1 MTNAHAASP
10 QDAAD
15 VLRHVESVRDQTRD
29 LLRVF
34 WFPLVVFGL
43 ITLASAVV
51 QWAWAGPAVGLY
63 WAVAGTLGGIAVGQ
77 YYRSREL
84 RLGLSR
90 PAWPYI
96 LTAVGIFVGAFALPM
111 VTHGDLQEVV
121 STFAVA
127 AGYLAFAWLERSGWL
142 VGLALFMAAIPLVVL
157 ATGVDHPGA
166 ITAAVTGVALV
177 ATGLVS
183 RRSR

>member
-1 MTNAHAASP
+1 M
-10 QDAAD
+10 
-15 VLRHVESVRDQTRD
+15 
-29 LLRVF
+29 
-34 WFPLVVFGL
+34 VFGL

-63 WAVAGTLGGIAVGQ
+63 WAVAGTLGGVAVGR
-77 YYRSREL
+77 YYRNREL
-84 RLGLSR
+84 RLGLSQ
-90 PAWPYI
+90 PALPYI
-96 LTAVGIFVGAFALPM
+96 LTAVGIFVGAFVLPM
-111 VTHGDLQEVV
+111 LTHGDLQEVV

-127 AGYLAFAWLERSGWL
+127 AGYLAFAWLERTGWL
-142 VGLALFMAAIPLVVL
+142 VGLALLMAAIPLVVL

-166 ITAAVTGVALV
+166 VTAGITGVALV